1 MSLFKPV
8 ALLVGVSLALSSC
21 ATFKN
26 SRQLPNTNPFI
37 CPQAAYLDM
46 RQFELEGPKTEAEFL
61 LYAADMAIKYP
72 QLKDAYTL
80 LYQCVDKYHPIP
92 KELPHE

>member
-1 MSLFKPV
+1 MKQSKQA
-8 ALLVGVSLALSSC
+8 ALLLAVTLALSSC

-26 SRQLPNTNPFI
+26 SRRLPDTNPFI
-37 CPQAAYLDM
+37 CPQAAYVDM
-46 RQFELEGPKTEAEFL
+46 RQFELEGPKTNAEFL

-92 KELPHE
+92 KEPTHE